1 MLQLLRSGSPEL
13 KALLGKAKPQNISK
27 AATSSSAETSPGPA
41 AAKSTKGRWRDKP
54 AARQQKNDG
63 WITVS
68 KAKKPKAEKQEEPK
82 VSDELLQEGISVPVK
97 ASFAEMSTNDSGICL
112 CSTSEAKR
120 ALAMMWS
127 DKPAAVLS
135 PTNVEGRGVER
146 DVLVK
151 DKDGRIQ
158 RRPRFVFQL
167 GYGAVEFARVAPK
180 KNVSADS
187 VRMVLNMHEDSP
199 ESWKLVLKDP
209 ILAAKRW
216 FEKHVKTGLLET
228 RPPTRTP
235 GTAGLQVLV
244 YVAQASSAALLRA
257 SGADHVYTREFYESD
272 ADRAK
277 FRIVPCQENSSAKA
291 AREQAS
297 HMGDEAFGVVRTKR
311 GFGIRV
317 RSENYEAVMMRLRP
331 DDAQQ
336 FLGDRWEISGLPV
349 TTGAEAVKA
358 FVQGWDVHPLFSFR
372 QGWRRTWVVRAAI
385 APQQRVVEHQSGFA
399 VLQEYH
405 PRRAA
410 PSVQKER
417 WSPPKRTSAVHTTD
431 FPPLRPPKV
440 NVATAE
446 APARDGVSA
455 PSAASPSLGLKDR
468 ITQAVAAAIAP
479 ISAQLA
485 ALQAGVAATGV
496 PHRDA
501 EMAAQEEPGAGE
513 AAHEEDRATTQES
526 SEAVATEVIDDTNAA
541 PSAVP
546 TAAAAPVPSGP
557 AAAVGAGRSRGPSSY
572 ADRSTSAPYSPNS

>member
-1 MLQLLRSGSPEL
+1 M
-13 KALLGKAKPQNISK
+13 
-27 AATSSSAETSPGPA
+27 
-41 AAKSTKGRWRDKP
+41 
-54 AARQQKNDG
+54 
-63 WITVS
+63 
-68 KAKKPKAEKQEEPK
+68 
-82 VSDELLQEGISVPVK
+82 
-97 ASFAEMSTNDSGICL
+97 
-112 CSTSEAKR
+112 
-120 ALAMMWS
+120 
-127 DKPAAVLS
+127 
-135 PTNVEGRGVER
+135 
-146 DVLVK
+146 
-151 DKDGRIQ
+151 
-158 RRPRFVFQL
+158 
-167 GYGAVEFARVAPK
+167 
-180 KNVSADS
+180 
-187 VRMVLNMHEDSP
+187 
-199 ESWKLVLKDP
+199 
-209 ILAAKRW
+209 AAKRW
-216 FEKHVKTGLLET
+216 FDKHVKTGLLET

-277 FRIVPCQENSSAKA
+277 FRIVPCQENSSVKA

-372 QGWRRTWVVRAAI
+372 QGWRRTWVVRAAV

-455 PSAASPSLGLKDR
+455 PSAASPSLSLEDR
-468 ITQAVAAAIAP
+468 IAQAVAAAIAP

-496 PHRDA
+496 PDRDA

-513 AAHEEDRATTQES
+513 AAQEEDRATTQES

-557 AAAVGAGRSRGPSSY
+557 AAAVGAGRSRVPSSY